1 MNTVDKYTEQVNK
14 LTSISN
20 QAIISSCMA
29 QSFKYEKDKESA
41 AKKERQELANKL
53 EALLAEIKK
62 DIEIPTCGGSCGF
75 CTGTC

>member
-29 QSFKYEKDKESA
+29 QSFKYEKDKETA
-41 AKKERQELANKL
+41 AKKRKARTSQQA
-53 EALLAEIKK
+53 A
-62 DIEIPTCGGSCGF
+62 SSF
-75 CTGTC
+75 S

>member
-1 MNTVDKYTEQVNK
+1 MGALDKYTEEVNK

-20 QAIISSCMA
+20 KAIISSCMA
-29 QSFKYEKDKESA
+29 QSFKYEKDKEAA
-41 AKKERQELANKL
+41 AKKGRQELANKL

-62 DIEIPTCGGSCGF
+62 DIEISTCGGSCGF